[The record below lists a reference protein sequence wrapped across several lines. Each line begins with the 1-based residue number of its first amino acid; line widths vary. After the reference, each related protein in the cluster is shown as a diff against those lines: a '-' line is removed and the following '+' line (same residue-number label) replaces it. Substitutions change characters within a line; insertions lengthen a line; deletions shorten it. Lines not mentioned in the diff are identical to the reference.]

1 MFRFKLTVS
10 SIAFLLT
17 SFGAHASENLCEG
30 YVTHNK
36 GVTIP
41 QVRKP
46 PYMKYYREPA
56 FGTKVIRITNS
67 LPDEVRKPPYS
78 TVQAW
83 NADESLLL
91 MWTRARSYTTH
102 QLLDGHTYKVVRDLD
117 FTPSD
122 LEDVFWSHSDPD
134 VLYYISK
141 IKPDAGEFKR
151 YNVSTNKSTTIK
163 DFSPWCGTSMPTPG
177 GGVQMQS
184 LDDDLFGFRCLPSN
198 GNRIMLTYR
207 LSTDTVTVA
216 PIGKGTRWNEWHAP
230 IATPSGKSLWYQGT
244 SLAHDLKTIN
254 HTLDMYKYHEH
265 QNLGRTH
272 DGQDAMFTLGF
283 NESPKGCDGDP
294 EDGVGHLIEHNMET
308 GKCRN
313 VISRAD
319 GYPYTT
325 SSTHISAQA
334 YKKPGWIAMSSVG
347 KGLEWLKN
355 GEKAPALS
363 SEIYLVNTDPDNK
376 VVCRLAH
383 HRSYAKLAS
392 NGDYSA
398 YFGEPHVT
406 ISPSGTRLFF
416 GSDWYDSGSVDS
428 YIIELPGYKR
438 PE

>member
-151 YNVSTNKSTTIK
+151 YNVRTNKSTTIK

-265 QNLGRTH
+265 QNFCL
-272 DGQDAMFTLGF
+272 L
-283 NESPKGCDGDP
+283 
-294 EDGVGHLIEHNMET
+294 
-308 GKCRN
+308 
-313 VISRAD
+313 
-319 GYPYTT
+319 YT
-325 SSTHISAQA
+325 
-334 YKKPGWIAMSSVG
+334 
-347 KGLEWLKN
+347 
-355 GEKAPALS
+355 
-363 SEIYLVNTDPDNK
+363 
-376 VVCRLAH
+376 
-383 HRSYAKLAS
+383 
-392 NGDYSA
+392 
-398 YFGEPHVT
+398 
-406 ISPSGTRLFF
+406 SPSPR
-416 GSDWYDSGSVDS
+416 D
-428 YIIELPGYKR
+428 KR
-438 PE
+438 QSRMPSSA